1 MNTQKYGIGVDLGG
15 TKIAT
20 ALIDSEGRVLARTS
34 CLTEAQE
41 GVEKVLER
49 MYKTVE
55 DVLLEA
61 GIELNE
67 IAGIGIGSPGPLD
80 SKTGIVHSAPN
91 LGWKNV
97 PLGDLFRQRF
107 QVPIYVGND
116 ANLAGLGEKWLGAGK
131 NVGSLLYLTVSTGI
145 GGGIIIDG
153 KIHTGS
159 HDIAGEVGHIIVKR
173 DGPLCGCGSRGCLEA
188 IASGTAIAREAK
200 AGIARG
206 ESPLLAK
213 LAGDGEPNAKLV
225 GEAARN
231 GDPFSTNLLEDAFT
245 YLGLGIVS
253 LLNVLDP
260 EMVVI
265 GGGVSN
271 LDDLLFDPVRRVVKE
286 NLGTSPLG
294 DVPIVKAELGADVGV
309 LGAAMLVVAQN

>member
-1 MNTQKYGIGVDLGG
+1 MAIQKYGVGVDLGG

-20 ALIDSEGRVLARTS
+20 ALVDAEGRVLARTS
-34 CLTEAQE
+34 CLTEAWE
-41 GVEKVLER
+41 GQEKVLER

-55 DVLLEA
+55 DVLGEA
-61 GIELNE
+61 GILAGDL
-67 IAGIGIGSPGPLD
+67 AGIGIGSPGPLD
-80 SKTGIVHSAPN
+80 SKTGTVYSAPN
-91 LGWKNV
+91 LGWTNV
-97 PLGDLFRQRF
+97 PVGDLFRERF
-107 QVPIYVGND
+107 GVPIKVGND

-131 NVGSLLYLTVSTGI
+131 NVDDLLYITVSTGV

-153 KIHTGS
+153 KVHTGA
-159 HDIAGEVGHIIVKR
+159 HDIAGEVGHIIVQK
-173 DGPLCGCGSRGCLEA
+173 DGPLCNCGARGCLEA

-200 AGIARG
+200 AGLKRG

-213 LAGDGEPNAKLV
+213 LVGDGDPTSKDV
-225 GEAARN
+225 GQAARK
-231 GDPFSTNLLEDAFT
+231 GDPFSAKLLQESFT

-260 EMVVI
+260 QLVVI

-271 LDDLLFDPVRRVVKE
+271 LDELLFDPVRKTVKE
-286 NLGTSPLG
+286 NLGTTRLA

-309 LGAAMLVVAQN
+309 LGAAMLVVA

>member
-1 MNTQKYGIGVDLGG
+1 MGTQKYGVGVDLGG

-20 ALIDSEGRVLARTS
+20 ALVDGEGRVLARTS
-34 CLTEAQE
+34 CLTEAKE
-41 GVEKVLER
+41 GQEKVLER

-55 DVLLEA
+55 DVLKEA
-61 GIELNE
+61 GIAPGEL
-67 IAGIGIGSPGPLD
+67 AGIGIGSPGPLD
-80 SKTGIVHSAPN
+80 SKTGVVLSAPN

-97 PLGDLFRQRF
+97 PLGELFKQRF
-107 QVPIYVGND
+107 KVPIYVGND

-131 NVGSLLYLTVSTGI
+131 DVDDLLYLTVSTGV
-145 GGGIIIDG
+145 GGGIIIGG
-153 KIHTGS
+153 KIHTGA

-173 DGPLCGCGSRGCLEA
+173 DGPQCNCGSRGCLEA

-200 AGIARG
+200 AGLKRG

-213 LAGDGEPNAKLV
+213 LGGDGEPTARFV
-225 GEAARN
+225 GEAARA
-231 GDPFSTNLLEDAFT
+231 GDPFSTKLLQESFT
-245 YLGLGIVS
+245 YLGLGIAS

-271 LDDLLFDPVRRVVKE
+271 LDDLLFDPVRKTVKE
-286 NLGTSPLG
+286 TLGTSLLA
-294 DVPIVKAELGADVGV
+294 DVPIVKAELGSDVGV
-309 LGAAMLVVAQN
+309 LGAAMLVVAQH

>member
-1 MNTQKYGIGVDLGG
+1 MTQKFGIGVDLGG

-20 ALIDSEGRVLARTS
+20 ALVDGEGRVLARTS
-34 CLTEAQE
+34 CLTEAQD
-41 GVEKVLER
+41 GVQKVLER
-49 MYKTVE
+49 MYGTVD
-55 DVLLEA
+55 DVLTEA
-61 GIELNE
+61 GIDVGQL
-67 IAGIGIGSPGPLD
+67 AGIGIGSPGPLD
-80 SKTGIVHSAPN
+80 SKTGVVLNAPN
-91 LGWKNV
+91 LGWRNV
-97 PLGDLFRQRF
+97 PLGELFRQRF
-107 QVPIYVGND
+107 QVPIQVGND

-131 NVGSLLYLTVSTGI
+131 GVSDLLYLTVSTGI

-153 KIHTGS
+153 KIHTGA

-173 DGPLCGCGSRGCLEA
+173 DGPLCGCGRRGCLEA
-188 IASGTAIAREAK
+188 MASGTAIAREAK
-200 AGIARG
+200 AGLKRG
-206 ESPLLAK
+206 ESSLLAK
-213 LAGDGEPNAKLV
+213 LAGAGEPTAKHV
-225 GEAARN
+225 GEAARS
-231 GDPFSTNLLEDAFT
+231 GDPFSTKLLRESFT

-271 LDDLLFDPVRRVVKE
+271 LDDLLFDPVREIVKE
-286 NLGTSPLG
+286 NFGASPLA

>member
-1 MNTQKYGIGVDLGG
+1 MTQKFGIGVDLGG

-20 ALIDSEGRVLARTS
+20 ALVDGEGRVLARTS
-34 CLTEAQE
+34 CLTEAQD
-41 GVEKVLER
+41 GVQKVLER
-49 MYKTVE
+49 MYGTVD
-55 DVLLEA
+55 DVLTEA
-61 GIELNE
+61 GIDVGQL
-67 IAGIGIGSPGPLD
+67 AGIGIGSPGPLD
-80 SKTGIVHSAPN
+80 FKTGVVLNAPN
-91 LGWKNV
+91 LGWRNV
-97 PLGDLFRQRF
+97 PLGELFRQRF
-107 QVPIYVGND
+107 QVPIQVGND

-131 NVGSLLYLTVSTGI
+131 GVSDLLYLTVSTGI

-153 KIHTGS
+153 KIHTGA

-173 DGPLCGCGSRGCLEA
+173 DGPLCGCGRRGCLEA
-188 IASGTAIAREAK
+188 MASGTAIAREAK
-200 AGIARG
+200 AGLKRG
-206 ESPLLAK
+206 ESSLLAK
-213 LAGDGEPNAKLV
+213 LAGAGEPTAKHV
-225 GEAARN
+225 GEAARS
-231 GDPFSTNLLEDAFT
+231 GDPFSTKLLRESFT

-271 LDDLLFDPVRRVVKE
+271 LDDLLFDPVREIVKE
-286 NLGTSPLG
+286 NFGASPLA